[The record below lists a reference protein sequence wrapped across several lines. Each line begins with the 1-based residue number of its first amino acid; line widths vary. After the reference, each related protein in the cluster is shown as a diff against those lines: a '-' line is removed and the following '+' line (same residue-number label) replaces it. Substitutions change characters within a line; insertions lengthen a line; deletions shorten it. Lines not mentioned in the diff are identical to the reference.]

1 MRVELQTLT
10 FTNMFSYGEQNSI
23 DLTGEK
29 IRQLVAGV
37 GSGKTSICLI
47 LQELLYSKNVKG
59 IKKSNILNRYLDK
72 KSWSGSLDF
81 TVDSIPYK
89 VEVSRTGA
97 SSKVFLY
104 KDGVDISEHK
114 VPDTYKKL
122 SDIIG
127 MNFETF
133 SQLTY
138 QSSTDLLDF
147 IKATDTNRKK
157 FLISLFK
164 LNRYVEIGEHIKKL
178 SSEVEKK
185 HATVS
190 GELSGVN
197 RFLEETVIKE
207 PLNVKVVPQLDD
219 SLKAQLGVK
228 EQELREFKD
237 TCSKIDKN
245 LLFIKERDSIQFDVS
260 LQKPEIDKSIVGEA
274 REKSK
279 LLTVVSSDIKKAQS
293 RIKDLDMSDRCYAC
307 NQPIDNSQ
315 SIEIK
320 QKLEEQI
327 NLLQQQEQ
335 SLKQEIQLLNSQI
348 KEYNV
353 QLKQYK
359 DNKENIDRFEQLS
372 QVIDLTLPTTHPDY
386 SLLENE
392 IKLLKTKISAEQ
404 QEYDKIV
411 SFNTNVKLHNS
422 KIETLIEQKRQFLV
436 RQQLLNDEIISL
448 NSKINSFS
456 VLKKAFSPS
465 GIVAFKLE
473 ALTKELENTIN
484 YYLSELSDGKFQL
497 EFRLEGEKL
506 NIVIINDNIESP
518 VETVSGGEFSKIQTS
533 ILLSIRNLL
542 TKLGGNSINILFL
555 DEIFAVLGNSEKEKL
570 IEILM
575 EEEGLNTFL
584 VSHEYEHP
592 LVPKVRIVKQDN
604 ISYIE

>member
-185 HATVS
+185 HATVL

-260 LQKPEIDKSIVGEA
+260 LQKPEIDKSIVDEA
-274 REKSK
+274 KEKSK

-327 NLLQQQEQ
+327 NLLQQQEHT
-335 SLKQEIQLLNSQI
+335 LKQEIQLLNSQI

-411 SFNTNVKLHNS
+411 SYNTNVKLHNS

-542 TKLGGNSINILFL
+542 TKLGGNSIN
-555 DEIFAVLGNSEKEKL
+555 
-570 IEILM
+570 
-575 EEEGLNTFL
+575 
-584 VSHEYEHP
+584 
-592 LVPKVRIVKQDN
+592 
-604 ISYIE
+604 SYF

>member
-207 PLNVKVVPQLDD
+207 PLSVKEVPQLDD
-219 SLKAQLGVK
+219 TLKAQLGVK

-245 LLFIKERDSIQFDVS
+245 LLFIKERDYIQFDVA
-260 LQKPEIDKSIVGEA
+260 LQKPEIDKSIVDEA
-274 REKSK
+274 KEKSK
-279 LLTVVSSDIKKAQS
+279 ILTVVSSDIKKAQS

-320 QKLEEQI
+320 QKLEEQVE
-327 NLLQQQEQ
+327 LLQKQEHT
-335 SLKQEIQLLNSQI
+335 LKHEIQLLNSQI
-348 KEYNV
+348 KKYNAD
-353 QLKQYK
+353 LKEYK
-359 DNKENIDRFEQLS
+359 DNKEKIDRFEQLS

-411 SFNTNVKLHNS
+411 SYNTNVKLHNS

>member
-185 HATVS
+185 HATVL

-260 LQKPEIDKSIVGEA
+260 LQKPEIDKSIVDEA
-274 REKSK
+274 KEKSK

-327 NLLQQQEQ
+327 NLLQQQEHT
-335 SLKQEIQLLNSQI
+335 LKQEIQLLNSQI

-411 SFNTNVKLHNS
+411 SYNTNVKLHNS

>member
-104 KDGVDISEHK
+104 KDGIDISEHK

-185 HATVS
+185 HATVL

-260 LQKPEIDKSIVGEA
+260 LQKPEIDKSIVDEA
-274 REKSK
+274 KEKSK

-327 NLLQQQEQ
+327 NLLQQQEHT
-335 SLKQEIQLLNSQI
+335 LKQEIQLLNSQI

-411 SFNTNVKLHNS
+411 SYNTNVKLHNS